1 MNTPAPMEK
10 QDEIGGDTAKAMH
23 TPGPWVARHLP
34 TDGAFTVETD
44 REHAGQRWWIAD
56 MGNSA
61 HIHPAEREANARL
74 KQVRCGGEVFDLW
87 KSEAPSRPFVFH
99 RRDFITEEEEKELF
113 HEGPEPATNGGVP
126 VPAMAGDDDDLP
138 F

>member
-1 MNTPAPMEK
+1 MEK
-10 QDEIGGDTAKAMH
+10 QDEIGGDNAKTVATH

-44 REHAGQRWWIAD
+44 RDNSSQRWWIAD

-74 KQVRCGGEVFDLW
+74 IAA
-87 KSEAPSRPFVFH
+87 APLMYERLVKE
-99 RRDFITEEEEKELF
+99 IGQEETDKLL
-113 HEGPEPATNGGVP
+113 GY
-126 VPAMAGDDDDLP
+126 
-138 F
+138 

>member
-1 MNTPAPMEK
+1 MEK
-10 QDEIGGDTAKAMH
+10 QDEIGGDTAKAVARH

-74 KQVRCGGEVFDLW
+74 IASAPDLLAVLHHLNAPERRRFLTLETQVMISDAIA
-87 KSEAPSRPFVFH
+87 KASEQQ
-99 RRDFITEEEEKELF
+99 
-113 HEGPEPATNGGVP
+113 
-126 VPAMAGDDDDLP
+126 
-138 F
+138 